1 MSKPKQAE
9 RRQLWLQ
16 RIAEQKA
23 SGQTVKAF
31 CRAHNV
37 SEYSFYAW
45 RRQLGVTSRKPV
57 RFALVETTPGG
68 TKASTHTRIELLL
81 TGGERLQIPADAAS
95 LRLVLSA
102 LREQK

>member
-1 MSKPKQAE
+1 VAPENRGTEKQLANG
-9 RRQLWLQ
+9 
-16 RIAEQKA
+16 K
-23 SGQTVKAF
+23 SF

-68 TKASTHTRIELLL
+68 TQASTHTRIELLL
-81 TGGERLQIPADAAS
+81 TGGERLHIPADAAS